1 MKVEDVPDAVFQ
13 LSFHR
18 LDTAHVN
25 LGEYQMSP
33 LIHQALLHAQYE
45 AESRG
50 EPLKIDI
57 NNMSD
62 LQRLRFFSKVLE
74 GPLKL
79 MSSVGGSWIPLYFKA
94 TERRSGKWEWQYWD
108 SKEECLVRRRFADYF
123 HVGISA

>member
-1 MKVEDVPDAVFQ
+1 
-13 LSFHR
+13 
-18 LDTAHVN
+18 
-25 LGEYQMSP
+25 MSP

-94 TERRSGKWEWQYWD
+94 TERRSGKWEWQYWN
-108 SKEECLVRRRFADYF
+108 SKEECLVSMLLHLSILNKQKLSTNIARKTYLLRLS
-123 HVGISA
+123 ISSFCTSASCV